1 MEPIV
6 ITRGSETDAQ
16 GLLDYLRQ
24 FQGERCETVFR
35 RDSLPSIEQERE
47 WLSARSGERGVL
59 LLARD
64 GVRIIGMLD
73 AWIEQP
79 RELSMNGEFGMS
91 LLKEYR
97 GRGIG
102 RKLMDYLISWAEER
116 KLLRLE
122 LNVFSTN
129 AAALHLYAVC
139 GFAEDGRRVR
149 AIQLPDGGWCDIIHM
164 SRRTSVSW
172 PSV

>member
-1 MEPIV
+1 MDSIV
-6 ITRGSETDAQ
+6 ITRGSEPDAQ

-24 FQGERCETVFR
+24 FQGEGCDTVFR
-35 RDSLPSIEQERE
+35 RDSVPSIEHERE
-47 WLSARSGERGVL
+47 WLRGRSAEHGVL
-59 LLARD
+59 FLARHAD
-64 GVRIIGMLD
+64 KIIGMLD

-79 RELSMNGEFGMS
+79 SELSMNGEFGMS
-91 LLKEYR
+91 LLKGYR

-102 RKLMDYLISWAEER
+102 RRLLDHLISWAEER

-129 AAALHLYAVC
+129 AAALHLYAAC

-149 AIQLPDGGWCDIIHM
+149 AVRLPDGGWCDIMHM
-164 SRRTSVSW
+164 SRRTSVPW
-172 PSV
+172 P